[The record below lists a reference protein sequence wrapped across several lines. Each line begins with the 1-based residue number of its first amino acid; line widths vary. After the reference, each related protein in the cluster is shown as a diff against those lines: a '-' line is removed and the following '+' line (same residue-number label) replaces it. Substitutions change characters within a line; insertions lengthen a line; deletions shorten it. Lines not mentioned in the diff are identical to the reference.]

1 MIFKT
6 SSSTSATNPI
16 SDELPPMAD
25 SSSFGLEMKEMQ
37 EDTRPLYEKIAYV
50 YLARKKFIEEKRDS
64 MSPRERA
71 VTSIENNLFN
81 FLSVF
86 ANNYPSKLLTL
97 WQIFWYAHSGKCF
110 EYPKCYH
117 QTHRNIFKAIWKK
130 VSINF
135 DAKYTFLC
143 SWFYASLY
151 MTLVV
156 FAEFF
161 TSNISKIF
169 LTSSSNILQSSKKS
183 FQKWVFLSGFW

>member
-97 WQIFWYAHSGKCF
+97 
-110 EYPKCYH
+110 
-117 QTHRNIFKAIWKK
+117 
-130 VSINF
+130 
-135 DAKYTFLC
+135 
-143 SWFYASLY
+143 
-151 MTLVV
+151 
-156 FAEFF
+156 
-161 TSNISKIF
+161 
-169 LTSSSNILQSSKKS
+169 
-183 FQKWVFLSGFW
+183 